1 MPVALAG
8 SVGLLMAA
16 YERRILAQLAATPDP
31 DASRDFTFP
40 AERTGTLATPD
51 GGRLHVEECGSG
63 RPVVLL
69 HGHGGALGVF
79 ALLAARLAAEG
90 RRVVAVDHR
99 GFGRSS
105 SVPPMFGFR
114 GLVDDAATVLEA
126 LDLRRAI
133 VVGHSMG
140 GAVALGLS
148 IHRPDVVA
156 DRVAALVLINSSAR
170 GPADRPLVRAQVTA
184 LDWPFLEGFSRHP
197 RHGVVLAR
205 ANFGAEPRR
214 SHVEAARALGF
225 DSPVERRRGFTR
237 RLLGIDLTD
246 ALPVR
251 RAARPAADRVG
262 RPGGVAGR
270 IRASRRADPGC
281 PVRAVPR
288 CRAHAA
294 HGAQRGGGRADPAV
308 RRRGRQPGSAET
320 SRADRCSH
328 DGGRRRPGLHD
339 DAGRDRRAASSSW
352 RPSPHDLA

>member
-1 MPVALAG
+1 MTRYQGPEQRSRRLSLRQDPTRSGSFVSTVTVDASPACAPPAPRVVLARLGVACVPGPRQFFVVGAFFEAVGAPRGRFVHARPFIVPVALAG
-8 SVGLLMAA
+8 SAGLLIAA
-16 YERRILAQLAATPDP
+16 YERRILAQLATTPDP
-31 DASRDFTFP
+31 DTSRDFTFP

-79 ALLAARLAAEG
+79 ALLAARLAVEG
-90 RRVVAVDHR
+90 QRVVAVDHR

-105 SVPPMFGFR
+105 PVPPMFGFR

-156 DRVAALVLINSSAR
+156 DRVAALVLLNSSAR

-184 LDWPFLEGFSRHP
+184 LDWAFLEGFSRHP

-205 ANFGAEPRR
+205 ATSVPSPVAVTWRPL
-214 SHVEAARALGF
+214 ACWALTVRWSAGG
-225 DSPVERRRGFTR
+225 DSPVGCSASTSPTR
-237 RLLGIDLTD
+237 C
-246 ALPVR
+246 
-251 RAARPAADRVG
+251 RP
-262 RPGGVAGR
+262 
-270 IRASRRADPGC
+270 SGC
-281 PVRAVPR
+281 PS
-288 CRAHAA
+288 C
-294 HGAQRGGGRADPAV
+294 
-308 RRRGRQPGSAET
+308 
-320 SRADRCSH
+320 
-328 DGGRRRPGLHD
+328 
-339 DAGRDRRAASSSW
+339 
-352 RPSPHDLA
+352 